1 MNVRNWP
8 SALVCAA
15 MVLTSVFANAA
26 SGPAD
31 PGLAQLRLL
40 VRESVNRS
48 PAIREAQ
55 ANWRAAEQDALQS
68 RAGAW
73 PKLDISANSGSA
85 RLESGGSTGPANLA
99 LSATYSVFD
108 FGRLRHQVD
117 AREQQAGALENQL
130 RTVVD
135 GTVYDTALA
144 YLQWIKQT
152 RLNKVYDQHIVE
164 LTGLIDKLAAT
175 VQVLPG
181 RRSELTQAQTRMAQ
195 AQDALAAVKAK
206 QREHQLSLTRLTG
219 LTLTPALSSADL
231 PTLPEDSEGLLES
244 VATQDHPT
252 LRAARA
258 EAAAAKARLA
268 EIQAGQKPQID
279 LQASKQTGTDVY
291 GASSPAQLFV
301 TARWTAFDGGGGRTQ
316 IQALLER
323 ARSAE
328 ERAEQ
333 LALDIRFN
341 VLAAK
346 ADYEVQTRRIELLRQ
361 LVPGTD
367 QVRKDYFDQWR
378 ELGRRTLLDV
388 LTAENEHLNTRLSL
402 VASEVDQTLALL
414 RMRHEAAGLRVL
426 LLDDNGQAASG
437 TSP

>member
-1 MNVRNWP
+1 MKRPITGSRQDQGGGTELQGQESAHHAWHYRHGGHTLRAKVDPGLPAQTHLQGPRGLTGTIKVRNWP

-15 MVLTSVFANAA
+15 VVLTSVFAHAA

-55 ANWRAAEQDALQS
+55 ANWRAAEQDALQA

-73 PKLDISANSGSA
+73 PKLDITANSGSA

-99 LSATYSVFD
+99 LSATYTVFD

-117 AREQQAGALENQL
+117 ARDQQAGALENQF
-130 RTVVD
+130 RTVID
-135 GTVYDTALA
+135 GTVYDTANA

-164 LTGLIDKLAAT
+164 LAGLIDKLAAT

-195 AQDALAAVKAK
+195 AQDALAAVQAK

-219 LTLTPALSSADL
+219 LTLTPALSAADL
-231 PTLPEDSEGLLES
+231 PALPEDTEGLLES
-244 VATQDHPT
+244 VAAQDHPT

-258 EAAAAKARLA
+258 EATAARARLA

-291 GASSPAQLFV
+291 GAVSPAQLFV
-301 TARWTAFDGGGGRTQ
+301 TARWTAFDGGSGRTQ
-316 IQALLER
+316 
-323 ARSAE
+323 S
-328 ERAEQ
+328 
-333 LALDIRFN
+333 
-341 VLAAK
+341 
-346 ADYEVQTRRIELLRQ
+346 
-361 LVPGTD
+361 
-367 QVRKDYFDQWR
+367 
-378 ELGRRTLLDV
+378 
-388 LTAENEHLNTRLSL
+388 
-402 VASEVDQTLALL
+402 
-414 RMRHEAAGLRVL
+414 
-426 LLDDNGQAASG
+426 
-437 TSP
+437 

>member
-1 MNVRNWP
+1 MRNWP
-8 SALVCAA
+8 SAIVCAA
-15 MVLTSVFANAA
+15 VVLTSVFAHAA

-55 ANWRAAEQDALQS
+55 ANWRAAEQDALQA

-73 PKLDISANSGSA
+73 PKLDITANSGSA

-99 LSATYSVFD
+99 LSATYTVFD

-117 AREQQAGALENQL
+117 ARDQQAGALENQF
-130 RTVVD
+130 RTVID
-135 GTVYDTALA
+135 GTVYDTANA

-164 LTGLIDKLAAT
+164 LAGLIDKLAAT

-195 AQDALAAVKAK
+195 AQDALAAVQAK

-219 LTLTPALSSADL
+219 LTLTPALSAADL
-231 PTLPEDSEGLLES
+231 PALPEDTEGLLES
-244 VATQDHPT
+244 VAAQDHPT

-258 EAAAAKARLA
+258 EATAARARLA

-291 GASSPAQLFV
+291 GAVSPAQLFV
-301 TARWTAFDGGGGRTQ
+301 TARWTAFDGGSGRTQ
-316 IQALLER
+316 SQALLER
-323 ARSAE
+323 ARSAD

-346 ADYEVQTRRIELLRQ
+346 ADFEVQTRRIGLLRQ
-361 LVPGTD
+361 LIPGTD

-388 LTAENEHLNTRLSL
+388 LTAETEHLNTRLSL

-426 LLDDNGQAASG
+426 LLDDNGQTPSGAS
-437 TSP
+437 P

>member
-1 MNVRNWP
+1 VRNWP

-26 SGPAD
+26 SSPAD

-40 VRESVNRS
+40 VRDSVNRS

-55 ANWRAAEQDALQS
+55 ANWRAAEQDTLQS

-85 RLESGGSTGPANLA
+85 RLESGGSTGPANIA

-135 GTVYDTALA
+135 TTIYDTATA

-164 LTGLIDKLAAT
+164 LSGLIDKLAAT

-206 QREHQLSLTRLTG
+206 QREYQLSLARLTG
-219 LTLTPALSSADL
+219 LSLTPGLSMADL
-231 PTLPEDSEGLLES
+231 PVLPTDTEGLLE
-244 VATQDHPT
+244 AGAQEDHPT

-258 EAAAAKARLA
+258 EAAAARARLA

-291 GASSPAQLFV
+291 GAPSPAQLFV

-323 ARSAE
+323 ARSAD
-328 ERAEQ
+328 ERADQ

-341 VLAAK
+341 ISTAK
-346 ADYEVQTRRIELLRQ
+346 ADFEAQTRRIELLRQ
-361 LVPGTD
+361 LISGTD

-414 RMRHEAAGLRVL
+414 RMRHEASGLRVL
-426 LLDDNGQAASG
+426 FLDDGGQMTRGAN
-437 TSP
+437 P